1 MKKSFTQF
9 TLKSVALGSKL
20 RVMSSQIPYLDSHAA
35 IFFLILL
42 LSVFANN
49 PEQAKLQEIK
59 ISGLTAQTLSLTGN
73 QARSVV
79 MVMKK
84 ITNRPIMA
92 MVLNTLINLSKTWA
106 RYA

>member
-59 ISGLTAQTLSLTGN
+59 ISGLTAHTLSSSPTVKSI
-73 QARSVV
+73 AVV
-79 MVMKK
+79 GE
-84 ITNRPIMA
+84 PSFSA
-92 MVLNTLINLSKTWA
+92 F
-106 RYA
+106 